1 MLATKL
7 QRSSSSHFSLQKSK
21 HPKRYFVCNAEEP
34 NFHMKLF
41 FSNNTLEA
49 FLFFSNNKMKKIKQY
64 TERSS
69 LGVPQRWASEKC
81 DQEMEG
87 REALKIFV
95 F

>member
-1 MLATKL
+1 MKMHLKNCEIKILTLLHTK
-7 QRSSSSHFSLQKSK
+7 
-21 HPKRYFVCNAEEP
+21 A
-34 NFHMKLF
+34 
-41 FSNNTLEA
+41 
-49 FLFFSNNKMKKIKQY
+49 KKDC

-81 DQEMEG
+81 GQEMEG

>member
-1 MLATKL
+1 MND
-7 QRSSSSHFSLQKSK
+7 
-21 HPKRYFVCNAEEP
+21 C
-34 NFHMKLF
+34 
-41 FSNNTLEA
+41 
-49 FLFFSNNKMKKIKQY
+49 